1 MVDKKN
7 FSFKILSQDKKSL
20 ARAGIIHTRSGKI
33 ETPYLVPVATRGFII
48 SLTPKDYKKLK
59 IQALLANTYHLHFM
73 PPGDEEIKK
82 AGGLHK
88 TMQFS
93 KPIFTDSGGFQALS
107 LGIGRQRNM
116 RKLGF
121 FPKDREIS
129 QEENNE
135 SFAEMTPEGIMFTST
150 YNKEKRFISPKKSME
165 IQSNLNSDIIMA
177 FDQCNCAGDTK
188 KETLEAMNRSHLW
201 EIESLT
207 HHNKSQALYG
217 IIHGGAFPDLR
228 KKSTRFIKSKDFEGI
243 AVGGSLGKTKSDMYS
258 LLSIIMQDLHED
270 KRPRHMLGIGWV
282 DDIFE
287 CVSLGM
293 DTFDCV
299 EMTRIARHRSVYISP
314 ESGGSK
320 INHFKTRVNQTNFS
334 TSKKIDKLCKCPTC
348 KKFNRKQFYELYLKD
363 RRLFNHYATMHNI
376 FFMATLMECIRKS
389 IKQGKFQQLKKK
401 WLKD

>member
-1 MVDKKN
+1 MA
-7 FSFKILSQDKKSL
+7 FSFKIQAQDKRSL
-20 ARAGIIHTRSGKI
+20 ARAGVIKTAHGKI

-48 SLTPKDYKKLK
+48 ALTPKDYKKLK

-73 PPGDEEIKK
+73 PPGDEAIKK
-82 AGGLHK
+82 AGGLHN
-88 TMQFS
+88 TMSFS

-121 FPKDREIS
+121 FPKDRKLQTTNEEDNEIY
-129 QEENNE
+129 
-135 SFAEMTPEGIMFTST
+135 AEMQESGIMFTST
-150 YNKEKRFISPKKSME
+150 YNKEKRFMGPKESMK

-188 KETLEAMNRSHLW
+188 RETLEAMNRSHLW
-201 EIESLT
+201 EIESLE
-207 HHNKSQALYG
+207 HHNPEQALYG

-228 KKSTRFIKSKDFEGI
+228 IKSTKFIKSKDFDGI
-243 AVGGSLGKTKSDMYS
+243 AVGGSLGKTKSEMYT
-258 LLSIIMQDLHED
+258 LLGIIMKELSPD
-270 KRPRHMLGIGWV
+270 KRPRHMLGIGWI

-299 EMTRIARHRSVYISP
+299 EMTRIARHRSIYLNP
-314 ESGGSK
+314 ESGGNK
-320 INHFKTRVNQTNFS
+320 HNHFKTRVNQTNFS

-348 KKFNRKQFYELYLKD
+348 KKFNRKKFYELYLKD
-363 RRLFNHYATMHNI
+363 RRLFNHYATIHNI
-376 FFMATLMECIRKS
+376 YFMTTLMESIRKS